1 MNELVNRR
9 ERWFSVAI
17 GLELT
22 MLFFFNFAVTDFQS
36 VTTVH
41 ITAFIT
47 VSLSFWL
54 CIPSLHDFGA
64 TH

>member
-22 MLFFFNFAVTDFQS
+22 MLFLIMISSQS
-36 VTTVH
+36 RQY
-41 ITAFIT
+41 ILQR
-47 VSLSFWL
+47 SSP
-54 CIPSLHDFGA
+54 CQ
-64 TH
+64 

>member
-22 MLFFFNFAVTDFQS
+22 MLFLLILHLLISSQS
-36 VTTVH
+36 RQYILQRSSPCH
-41 ITAFIT
+41 
-47 VSLSFWL
+47 
-54 CIPSLHDFGA
+54 
-64 TH
+64 

>member
-22 MLFFFNFAVTDFQS
+22 IFAVTDFQS

>member
-22 MLFFFNFAVTDFQS
+22 NFAVTDFQS